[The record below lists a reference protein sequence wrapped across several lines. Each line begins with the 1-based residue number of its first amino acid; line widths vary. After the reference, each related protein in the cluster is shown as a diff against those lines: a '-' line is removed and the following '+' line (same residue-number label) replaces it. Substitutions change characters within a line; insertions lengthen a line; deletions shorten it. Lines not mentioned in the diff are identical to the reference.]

1 MGVPLRRHGSSHNK
15 GQKSTG
21 TTSPVQCLCP
31 IRRLSKEEFQDV
43 VQQQKDGIFTISD
56 AERRGSQMKILR
68 PGPSEV
74 QLVDSY
80 MDAESPNPNSRLFK
94 VLHQEKTAKL
104 WNHAFKEHSQKFP
117 DCDGS
122 LDWNQHGEE
131 KRGLA
136 WILSIRCKKCHYTS
150 HREKL
155 YEEVSRSGRG
165 RRAAQFNV
173 AMAVGHLGTSLTT
186 EGMRGMLLCANIEP
200 ASATNIHQTC
210 NKVGKIIT
218 DVSKNSMKK
227 IRQDIQELNEKCG
240 LANTPIRA
248 EGDARY
254 NNATFSAI
262 GKTPFQAATQVTY
275 TLSENVTK
283 KNNVVAVFC
292 GNKLCKKGTHLRA
305 KGKEFTCPGHEGC
318 TATIPPE
325 TTIGDEKRW
334 AAECISEL
342 QSDDRPL
349 IISHFT
355 SDGDS
360 AAASGASL
368 MKRAMST
375 AVRSIISCY
384 QGQCGKSCQLHS
396 FSCRGSIGVMEIQH
410 WNFVNL

>member
-1 MGVPLRRHGSSHNK
+1 
-15 GQKSTG
+15 
-21 TTSPVQCLCP
+21 
-31 IRRLSKEEFQDV
+31 
-43 VQQQKDGIFTISD
+43 
-56 AERRGSQMKILR
+56 MKILR

-325 TTIGDEKRW
+325 TTIKDKKRW

-342 QSDDRPL
+342 QSDDCPL

-360 AAASGASL
+360 AAASNASEKQGHMIENLKDLRHFFESQRKQTAKAPFSSHMFPGRTKAMRESMQRRFALDLKLRCRTEYENCYKHYSSDLPL
-368 MKRAMST
+368 MKRAM
-375 AVRSIISCY
+375 
-384 QGQCGKSCQLHS
+384 
-396 FSCRGSIGVMEIQH
+396 
-410 WNFVNL
+410 